1 MTRVR
6 RALLSVSD
14 KTGLI
19 PFAAGLAGLGVELI
33 STGGTARALREAG
46 LRVTDVAEITGSP
59 EMLDG
64 RVKTLHPRIHGGL
77 LGIRENP
84 EHERQMAAQGIV
96 PIDLVAITLY
106 PFEATTA
113 RPDVSLAEAVE
124 NIDIGGPA
132 MIRSAAKNFEAVAVI
147 VDPQEYGSILDE
159 LKRND
164 GWLSRATRFGLARK
178 AFAHTARYDA
188 LIAGYLE
195 SGDLASDGSWLSA
208 TQGGTQPTG
217 HWPEVGRVPG
227 SRLSFP
233 HLLHV
238 RLEKVQELR
247 YGENPHQRAAFYR
260 DLALQGG
267 IAAARQLQGKELSYN
282 NLMDL
287 HAAWELAQEW
297 NEPVVAIIKHTNPC
311 GVATAAELV
320 QAYARAR
327 DTDPIS
333 AYGGVLGVNR
343 PLDAATAREIASTF
357 VEAVVAPEYTAEALS
372 ILKDRKNL
380 RLLEMPSAM
389 GHEPSAMSGFEMR
402 RVSGGMLVQDRD
414 DVDLDPGSLKVV
426 TRRAP
431 TDAEMRALRFAWRVA
446 KHVKSNA
453 IVLATEHAA
462 VGIGAGQMSRV
473 DSAKLARMKANFP
486 TQGTALASD
495 AFFPFRDAVDAAAE
509 AGVTAVIQPGGSV
522 RDAEVIA
529 AADEHGM
536 AMVFTG
542 IRHFRH

>member
-1 MTRVR
+1 MTRLR

-19 PFAAGLAGLGVELI
+19 PFAAGLAGLGVQII

-46 LRVTDVAEITGSP
+46 LTVTDVAEITGFP

-77 LGIRENP
+77 LGIRGNP
-84 EHERQMAAQGIV
+84 DHERQMAAQGIL

-113 RPDVSLAEAVE
+113 RPDISLAEAVE

-132 MIRSAAKNFEAVAVI
+132 MLRSAAKNFESVAVI
-147 VDPQEYGSILDE
+147 VDPEDYGSVLGE
-159 LKRND
+159 LKRSD
-164 GWLSRATRFGLARK
+164 GSLSRVTRFELARK

-188 LIAGYLE
+188 LIAGFLE
-195 SGDLASDGSWLSA
+195 SGELSADGSWLSA
-208 TQGGTQPTG
+208 TQG
-217 HWPEVGRVPG
+217 VPG
-227 SRLSFP
+227 ARLSFP

-260 DLALQGG
+260 DPAERGG

-287 HAAWELAQEW
+287 HAAWDLAQEW
-297 NEPVVAIIKHTNPC
+297 SEPVVAIIKHTNPC
-311 GVATAAELV
+311 GVASAAELV
-320 QAYARAR
+320 QAYTRAR
-327 DTDPIS
+327 DTDPVS
-333 AYGGVLGVNR
+333 AYGGVLGMNR

-357 VEAVVAPEYTAEALS
+357 VEAVVAPGYTAETLG

-389 GHEPSAMSGFEMR
+389 SHPPSAMSGFEMR
-402 RVSGGMLVQDRD
+402 RISGGMLVQDRD
-414 DVDLDPGSLKVV
+414 AVDLDPVSLNVV

-431 TDAEMRALRFAWRVA
+431 TDAEMRALGFAWRVA

-453 IVLATEHAA
+453 IVLASEHAT

-473 DSAKLARMKANFP
+473 DSAKLARLKANFP

-495 AFFPFRDAVDAAAE
+495 AFFPFRDGVDAAAE

>member
-14 KTGLI
+14 KTGLV
-19 PFAAGLAGLGVELI
+19 PFASGLAALGVQLV
-33 STGGTARALREAG
+33 STGGTARVIRQAG
-46 LRVTDVAEITGSP
+46 LPVTDVAEITGFP

-77 LGIRENP
+77 LGMRGNP
-84 EHERQMAAQGIV
+84 EHERQMAAQGIA

-113 RPDVSLAEAVE
+113 KPDVSLAEAVE

-132 MIRSAAKNFEAVAVI
+132 MLRSAAKNFEAVAVI
-147 VDPQEYGSILDE
+147 VDPADYDAVLDA

-164 GWLSRATRFGLARK
+164 GSLSRAMRFGLARK
-178 AFAHTARYDA
+178 AFTHTARYDA
-188 LIAGYLE
+188 LIAGFLE
-195 SGDLASDGSWLSA
+195 RVEVSADGPRLS
-208 TQGGTQPTG
+208 PLD
-217 HWPEVGRVPG
+217 
-227 SRLSFP
+227 SRLTFP
-233 HLLHV
+233 QLLHI
-238 RLEKVQELR
+238 RLEKLQELR

-260 DLALQGG
+260 DLALRDG
-267 IAAARQLQGKELSYN
+267 IAATRQLQGKELSYN
-282 NLMDL
+282 NLLDL

-297 NEPVVAIIKHTNPC
+297 SEPVVAIIKHTNPC
-311 GVATAAELV
+311 GVATAPELYD
-320 QAYARAR
+320 AYIRAR
-327 DTDPIS
+327 DTDPVS
-333 AYGGVLGVNR
+333 AYGGIVALNR
-343 PLDAATAREIASTF
+343 PLDAPTAREIAVTF
-357 VEAVVAPEYTAEALS
+357 VEAIIAPGYSADALA

-380 RLLEMPSAM
+380 RLLEQA
-389 GHEPSAMSGFEMR
+389 SGGRREVTGDHGVEVR

-414 DVDLDPGSLKVV
+414 DVDLEPGALKVV
-426 TRRAP
+426 TKRTP
-431 TDAEMRALRFAWRVA
+431 TEAEMRALRFAWRVA

-453 IVLATEHAA
+453 IVLATENAT

-495 AFFPFRDAVDAAAE
+495 AFFPFRDGVDAAAD

-529 AADEHGM
+529 AADERGLT
-536 AMVFTG
+536 MVFTG

>member
-1 MTRVR
+1 MIRVR

-14 KTGLI
+14 KTGLA
-19 PFAAGLAGLGVELI
+19 PFASGLAALGVQLI

-46 LRVTDVAEITGSP
+46 LVVTDVAEITGFP

-77 LGIRENP
+77 LGRRGHP
-84 EHERQMAAQGIV
+84 EHERQMAAQGIAH
-96 PIDLVAITLY
+96 IDLVAISLY

-113 RPDVSLAEAVE
+113 KPDVSLAEAVE
-124 NIDIGGPA
+124 HIDIGGPA
-132 MIRSAAKNFEAVAVI
+132 MLRSAAKNFEAVAVI
-147 VDPQEYGSILDE
+147 VDPTDYDGVLDE

-164 GWLSRATRFGLARK
+164 GSLSAATRFGLARK

-188 LIAGYLE
+188 LIAGFLE
-195 SGDLASDGSWLSA
+195 KVEITDEGPRISA
-208 TQGGTQPTG
+208 LD
-217 HWPEVGRVPG
+217 
-227 SRLSFP
+227 SRLTFP
-233 HLLHV
+233 QLLHV
-238 RLEKVQELR
+238 RLERLQELR

-260 DLALQGG
+260 DLALRGG
-267 IAAARQLQGKELSYN
+267 IAAAHQLQGKELSYN
-282 NLMDL
+282 NLVDL

-297 NEPVVAIIKHTNPC
+297 SEPVVAIIKHTNPC
-311 GVATAAELV
+311 GAATAPELRE
-320 QAYARAR
+320 AYLRAR
-327 DTDPIS
+327 DTDPVS
-333 AYGGVLGVNR
+333 AYGGIIAVNR
-343 PLDAATAREIASTF
+343 PLDALTAREIAATF
-357 VEAVVAPEYTAEALS
+357 VEAIVAPGYTAEALA
-372 ILKDRKNL
+372 ILKDKKNL
-380 RLLEMPSAM
+380 RLLELA
-389 GHEPSAMSGFEMR
+389 SGERREASGDHGLEMR
-402 RVSGGMLVQDRD
+402 QVSGGMLVQDRD
-414 DVDLDPGSLKVV
+414 AVDLEPGALKVV
-426 TRRAP
+426 SKRAP
-431 TDAEMRALRFAWRVA
+431 TEGEMRALRFAWRVA

-453 IVLATEHAA
+453 IVLATEHAT

-495 AFFPFRDAVDAAAE
+495 AFFPFRDGVDAAAE

-536 AMVFTG
+536 AMLFTG

>member
-14 KTGLI
+14 KTGLA
-19 PFAAGLAGLGVELI
+19 PFASGLAALGVQLI

-46 LRVTDVAEITGSP
+46 LAVTDVAEITGFP

-77 LGIRENP
+77 LGRRGHP
-84 EHERQMAAQGIV
+84 EHERQMAAQGIA

-106 PFEATTA
+106 PFEATA
-113 RPDVSLAEAVE
+113 AKPDVSLAEAVE
-124 NIDIGGPA
+124 TIDIGGPA
-132 MIRSAAKNFEAVAVI
+132 MLRSAAKNFEAVAVI
-147 VDPQEYGSILDE
+147 VDPTDYDGVLDE

-164 GWLSRATRFGLARK
+164 GSLSAATRFGLARK

-188 LIAGYLE
+188 LIAGFLE
-195 SGDLASDGSWLSA
+195 RVEFGADGAWRLALGA
-208 TQGGTQPTG
+208 QF
-217 HWPEVGRVPG
+217 
-227 SRLSFP
+227 SFP
-233 HLLHV
+233 QLLHV
-238 RLEKVQELR
+238 RLEKLQELR

-260 DLALQGG
+260 DLALRGG

-282 NLMDL
+282 NLVDL
-287 HAAWELAQEW
+287 HAAWELSQEW
-297 NEPVVAIIKHTNPC
+297 SEPLVAIIKHTNPC
-311 GVATAAELV
+311 GAAAAPELRE
-320 QAYARAR
+320 AYLRAR
-327 DTDPIS
+327 DTDPVS
-333 AYGGVLGVNR
+333 AYGGIIAANR
-343 PLDAATAREIASTF
+343 PLDAPTAREIAATF
-357 VEAVVAPEYTAEALS
+357 VEAIVAPGYTAEALA
-372 ILKDRKNL
+372 ILKDKKNL
-380 RLLEMPSAM
+380 RLLELA
-389 GHEPSAMSGFEMR
+389 SGERREASGDHGLEMR
-402 RVSGGMLVQDRD
+402 RVGGGMLVQDRD
-414 DVDLDPGSLKVV
+414 AVDLDPGALKVV
-426 TRRAP
+426 SRRAP
-431 TDAEMRALRFAWRVA
+431 TETEMRALRFAWRVA

-453 IVLATEHAA
+453 IVLATEHAT

-495 AFFPFRDAVDAAAE
+495 AFFPFRDGVDAAAE

-536 AMVFTG
+536 AMLFTG

>member
-19 PFAAGLAGLGVELI
+19 PFASGLAALGVRLI

-46 LRVTDVAEITGSP
+46 LSVTDVAEITGFP

-77 LGIRENP
+77 LGVRGNA
-84 EHERQMAAQGIV
+84 EHERQMAGQGIA

-113 RPDVSLAEAVE
+113 KPDVSLAEAVE

-132 MIRSAAKNFEAVAVI
+132 ILRSAAKNFEAVAVI
-147 VDPQEYGSILDE
+147 VDPADYDAVLDE
-159 LKRND
+159 LKRSD
-164 GWLSRATRFGLARK
+164 GSLSWATRFSLARK
-178 AFAHTARYDA
+178 AFTHTARYDA
-188 LIAGYLE
+188 LIAGFLE
-195 SGDLASDGSWLSA
+195 
-208 TQGGTQPTG
+208 
-217 HWPEVGRVPG
+217 RVALDPDG
-227 SRLSFP
+227 SRLSSLGSALSFP
-233 HLLHV
+233 QVLHV
-238 RLEKVQELR
+238 RLEKLQELR

-260 DLALQGG
+260 DLALRDG
-267 IAAARQLQGKELSYN
+267 IAAARQLQGKELSFN

-297 NEPVVAIIKHTNPC
+297 SEPVVAIIKHTNPC
-311 GVATAAELV
+311 GVAASPELRD
-320 QAYARAR
+320 AYIRAR
-327 DTDPIS
+327 DTDPVS
-333 AYGGVLGVNR
+333 AYGGIIAVNR
-343 PLDAATAREIASTF
+343 PLDGPTAREIASTF
-357 VEAVVAPEYTAEALS
+357 VEAIIAPGYTAEALTS
-372 ILKDRKNL
+372 LKDKKNL
-380 RLLEMPSAM
+380 RLLEVA
-389 GHEPSAMSGFEMR
+389 GGERRETSGDHGLEMR

-414 DVDLDPGSLKVV
+414 AVDLDPGALKVV
-426 TRRAP
+426 TKRAP
-431 TDAEMRALRFAWRVA
+431 TREEMRALRFAWRVA

-453 IVLATEHAA
+453 IVLATEYAT

-473 DSAKLARMKANFP
+473 DAARLARMKANFP
-486 TQGTALASD
+486 SQGTVLASD
-495 AFFPFRDAVDAAAE
+495 AFFPFRDGVDAAAE

-529 AADEHGM
+529 AADEHGI
-536 AMVFTG
+536 AMMFTG
-542 IRHFRH
+542 VRHFRH

>member
-19 PFAAGLAGLGVELI
+19 PFASGLAGLGVQLV
-33 STGGTARALREAG
+33 STGGTARALREAA
-46 LRVTDVAEITGSP
+46 LSVTDVAELTGFP

-77 LGIRENP
+77 LGIRGNP
-84 EHERQMAAQGIV
+84 DHERQMAAQGIV
-96 PIDLVAITLY
+96 PIDLAVVNLY
-106 PFEATTA
+106 PFEATIA
-113 RPDVSLAEAVE
+113 RPDVSLVEAVE

-132 MIRSAAKNFEAVAVI
+132 MLRSAAKNFEAVAAI
-147 VDPQEYGSILDE
+147 VDPAEYATLLDE

-164 GWLSRATRFGLARK
+164 GFLSRATRLRLAGK

-188 LIAGYLE
+188 LIAGFLE
-195 SGDLASDGSWLSA
+195 TRESPAD
-208 TQGGTQPTG
+208 
-217 HWPEVGRVPG
+217 G
-227 SRLSFP
+227 SRLAAPGSQVSFP
-233 HLLHV
+233 SLLHV
-238 RLEKVQELR
+238 RLDKVQELR

-260 DLALQGG
+260 DLAMHGG

-297 NEPVVAIIKHTNPC
+297 SEPVVAIIKHTNPC
-311 GVATAAELV
+311 GVATAAELLG
-320 QAYARAR
+320 AFTRAR
-327 DTDPIS
+327 DTDPVS
-333 AYGGVLGVNR
+333 AYGGILGVNR

-357 VEAVVAPEYTAEALS
+357 VEAIIAPGYTEEALG
-372 ILKDRKNL
+372 LLRERKNL
-380 RLLEMPSAM
+380 RLLELPLPEQ
-389 GHEPSAMSGFEMR
+389 GLPREIGGYEMR
-402 RVSGGMLVQDRD
+402 RVSGGMLVQDPD
-414 DVDLDPGSLKVV
+414 NVDLDPPAMRVV
-426 TRRAP
+426 TRRPPAAP
-431 TDAEMRALRFAWRVA
+431 EVRALRFAWKVA

-453 IVLATEHAA
+453 IVLSTEHAT

-486 TQGTALASD
+486 TQGTVLASD
-495 AFFPFRDAVDAAAE
+495 AFFPFRDGVDAASE
-509 AGVTAVIQPGGSV
+509 AGATAIIQPGGSM
-522 RDAEVIA
+522 RDAEIIA